1 MKQSVNQIILLWIL
15 SIPVT
20 TLNIPVSFSHN
31 KKSHFILRIE
41 ILKKKKSSIKIRL
54 IENFNL
60 ESDRFDLASPH
71 LFSPSAEMGLGN
83 IFNILIT

>member
-1 MKQSVNQIILLWIL
+1 MNTVDPCHHAQYTRIVLTQQ
-15 SIPVT
+15 
-20 TLNIPVSFSHN
+20 
-31 KKSHFILRIE
+31 KKSFHSSYWDFK
-41 ILKKKKSSIKIRL
+41 KKKKSSIKIRL

>member
-1 MKQSVNQIILLWIL
+1 MNTVDPCHHAQYTRIVPTQQKKVI
-15 SIPVT
+15 
-20 TLNIPVSFSHN
+20 SF
-31 KKSHFILRIE
+31 FVLR
-41 ILKKKKSSIKIRL
+41 LKKKESSIKIRL

-60 ESDRFDLASPH
+60 ESDRFDLVSPH